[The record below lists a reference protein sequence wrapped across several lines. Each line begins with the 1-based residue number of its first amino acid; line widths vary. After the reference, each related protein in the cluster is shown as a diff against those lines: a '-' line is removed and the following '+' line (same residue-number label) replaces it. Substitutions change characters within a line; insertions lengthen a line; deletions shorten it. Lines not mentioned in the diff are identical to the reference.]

1 VVITPLRAG
10 AVAIVGLAAVVCAA
24 CGGAPASDAAPSIER
39 MEADLVRRVNAA
51 RRERALTA
59 LKTDRALA
67 SAARVYS
74 CRMAA
79 ERFLGHEAPD
89 GSTLAD
95 RIRATGKP
103 YRLLGENLAMNVNA
117 ADPVA
122 AAVTGWMKRSRIART
137 SCAPSSPRQASGSA
151 AATPATT
158 SPSSFSDRNDMGRD
172 QEERHGSAGALR
184 TYGDMGAM
192 SGPP

>member
-1 VVITPLRAG
+1 
-10 AVAIVGLAAVVCAA
+10 VAIVGLATVVCTAG
-24 CGGAPASDAAPSIER
+24 GGAPASDAAPSIER

-67 SAARVYS
+67 SAARAYS

-122 AAVTGWMKRSRIART
+122 AAVTGWMKSESHRENILRAEFTETGVGICR
-137 SCAPSSPRQASGSA
+137 
-151 AATPATT
+151 
-158 SPSSFSDRNDMGRD
+158 RD
-172 QEERHGSAGALR
+172 TRHYFTQLFLR
-184 TYGDMGAM
+184 
-192 SGPP
+192 P